1 MTTDDE
7 FTRRLTQ
14 FGLNEKEAQ
23 LYLHLLRYGPKA
35 PSPLAKSLE
44 TYREDVHRTLT
55 SLIEKGMVRPSLDA
69 PTVYT
74 AVDLKTALEAALKRH
89 ESEMREMEVRKR
101 ELQEIAQAQRFRP
114 AGEAASFKILKTMK
128 DVVAI
133 TLSALA
139 SAEEDW
145 FAVVPPIL
153 TVFSSL
159 FFVEDD
165 KKFIDRGGRIRFIT
179 DITYPYVELIQ
190 EHLDARMEVRHFDKY
205 SGVLFCAFDGKIGL
219 SAINAADVKCVSL
232 KEPVSVLWT
241 DDQAYARYLV
251 STFELLWQQS
261 VPAAERIQELLEQGP
276 PQADH

>member
-7 FTRRLTQ
+7 FTRRLIG
-14 FGLNEKEAQ
+14 FGLSEKEAQ
-23 LYLHLLRYGPKA
+23 TYLHLLKYGPKT
-35 PSPLAKSLE
+35 PSPLAKSLN
-44 TYREDVHRTLT
+44 TYREDVHRTLNN
-55 SLIEKGMVRPSLDA
+55 LIDKGMVRPSLNA
-69 PTVYT
+69 PTVYA
-74 AVDLKTALEAALKRH
+74 AVDLETALEAALKRH

-128 DVVAI
+128 EVVTI

-179 DITYPYVELIQ
+179 DITYPYVELMQ
-190 EHLDARMEVRHFDKY
+190 EHLDAGIEVRHYDKY
-205 SGVLFCAFDGKIGL
+205 SGLLFCAFDGKIGL
-219 SAINAADVKCVSL
+219 SAINADLKRVSL
-232 KEPVSVLWT
+232 KELVSVLWT
-241 DDQAYARYLV
+241 DDPAFARYLV

>member
-23 LYLHLLRYGPKA
+23 LYLHLHRYGPKA

-145 FAVVPPIL
+145 LAVVPPIL

-261 VPAAERIQELLEQGP
+261 VPAAERIQEMLEQGP

>member
-55 SLIEKGMVRPSLDA
+55 SLIEKGMVRPSPDA

-205 SGVLFCAFDGKIGL
+205 SGVLFCAFDRKIGL
-219 SAINAADVKCVSL
+219 SAINAADVKRVSL

>member
-1 MTTDDE
+1 
-7 FTRRLTQ
+7 
-14 FGLNEKEAQ
+14 
-23 LYLHLLRYGPKA
+23 
-35 PSPLAKSLE
+35 
-44 TYREDVHRTLT
+44 
-55 SLIEKGMVRPSLDA
+55 
-69 PTVYT
+69 
-74 AVDLKTALEAALKRH
+74 
-89 ESEMREMEVRKR
+89 
-101 ELQEIAQAQRFRP
+101 
-114 AGEAASFKILKTMK
+114 KTMK
-128 DVVAI
+128 EVVTI

-190 EHLDARMEVRHFDKY
+190 EHLDAGIEVRHYDKY
-205 SGVLFCAFDGKIGL
+205 SGLLFCAFDGKIGL
-219 SAINAADVKCVSL
+219 SAINADLKRVSL
-232 KEPVSVLWT
+232 KELVSVLWT
-241 DDQAYARYLV
+241 DDPAFARYLV

>member
-7 FTRRLTQ
+7 FTRRLIG
-14 FGLNEKEAQ
+14 FGLSEKEAQ
-23 LYLHLLRYGPKA
+23 TYLHLLKYGPKT
-35 PSPLAKSLE
+35 PSPLAKSLN
-44 TYREDVHRTLT
+44 TYREDVHRTLNN
-55 SLIEKGMVRPSLDA
+55 LIDKGMVRPSLNA
-69 PTVYT
+69 PTVYA
-74 AVDLKTALEAALKRH
+74 AVDLETALEVALKRH

-128 DVVAI
+128 EVVTI

-190 EHLDARMEVRHFDKY
+190 EHLDAGIEVRHYDKY
-205 SGVLFCAFDGKIGL
+205 SGLLFCAFDGKIGL
-219 SAINAADVKCVSL
+219 SAINADLKRVSL
-232 KEPVSVLWT
+232 KELVSVLWT
-241 DDQAYARYLV
+241 DDPTFARYLV

>member
-7 FTRRLTQ
+7 FTRRLIG
-14 FGLNEKEAQ
+14 FGLSEKEAQ
-23 LYLHLLRYGPKA
+23 TYLHLLKYGPKT
-35 PSPLAKSLE
+35 PSPLAKSLN
-44 TYREDVHRTLT
+44 TYREDVHRTLNN
-55 SLIEKGMVRPSLDA
+55 LIDKGMVRPSLNA
-69 PTVYT
+69 PTVYA
-74 AVDLKTALEAALKRH
+74 AVDLETALEAALKRH

-128 DVVAI
+128 EVVTI

-190 EHLDARMEVRHFDKY
+190 EHLDAGMEVRHYDKY
-205 SGVLFCAFDGKIGL
+205 SGLLFCAFDGKIGL
-219 SAINAADVKCVSL
+219 SAINADLKRVSL
-232 KEPVSVLWT
+232 KELVSVLWT
-241 DDQAYARYLV
+241 DDPTFARYLV

>member
-7 FTRRLTQ
+7 FTRRLIG
-14 FGLNEKEAQ
+14 FGLSEKEAQ
-23 LYLHLLRYGPKA
+23 TYLHLLKYGPKT
-35 PSPLAKSLE
+35 PSPLAKSLN
-44 TYREDVHRTLT
+44 TYREDVHRTLNN
-55 SLIEKGMVRPSLDA
+55 LIDKGMVRPSLNA
-69 PTVYT
+69 PTVYA
-74 AVDLKTALEAALKRH
+74 AVDLETALEAALKRH

-128 DVVAI
+128 EVVTI

-190 EHLDARMEVRHFDKY
+190 EHLDAGIEVRHYDKY
-205 SGVLFCAFDGKIGL
+205 SGLLFCAFDGKIGL
-219 SAINAADVKCVSL
+219 SAINADLKRVSL
-232 KEPVSVLWT
+232 KELVSVLWT
-241 DDQAYARYLV
+241 DDPTFARYLV